1 VSPLHD
7 LSARSWGTL
16 VAMTQP
22 VSRPLRSVLFTPA
35 TRPDRVAKLPS
46 TGADLGVVDLEDA
59 VAPNAKADARTMA
72 IAACDTLAEEHPEF
86 ALAVRV
92 NAVHS
97 EHFLDDV
104 AGGLAL
110 GIRFVMVPKVESAD
124 DLRSA
129 RDALD
134 ARGLGEVALIAGIES
149 GAGVLRCE
157 ASVSVGL
164 ASAIYFG
171 AEDYIADLGGERT
184 PQGHEVLYARS
195 HVALVAR
202 VNGVVA
208 LDQIV
213 PAHTDDEQF
222 RRDAA
227 VGRSIGYGGKLCI
240 HPRQVPLAHQAFSPS
255 PEAVDRARSLV
266 DHYEAALADGVG
278 VVTFDGQM
286 VDQPMLRHAR
296 SVLAAGDSAAAA
308 PSTTR
313 EA

>member
-1 VSPLHD
+1 MAMSD
-7 LSARSWGTL
+7 SASL
-16 VAMTQP
+16 
-22 VSRPLRSVLFTPA
+22 PLRSVLFTPA
-35 TRPDRVAKLPS
+35 TRPDRVAKLPG
-46 TGADLGVVDLEDA
+46 TGVDLGVVDLEDA
-59 VAPNAKADARTMA
+59 VAPSAKIEARGLA
-72 IAACDTLAEEHPEF
+72 LEACDRVAQEAPGF
-86 ALAVRV
+86 SVAVRV
-92 NAVHS
+92 NAVRS
-97 EHFLDDV
+97 SYFESDV
-104 AGGLAL
+104 AEGLAESVAW
-110 GIRFVMVPKVESAD
+110 VMVPKVESAD
-124 DLRSA
+124 DLVVVR
-129 RDALD
+129 RALD
-134 ARGLGEVALIAGIES
+134 QCGRGDVAVIAGIES
-149 GAGVLRCE
+149 AVGVLGCE
-157 ASVSVGL
+157 AIVAAGL
-164 ASAIYFG
+164 TSAVYFG

-184 PQGHEVLYARS
+184 PDGHEVLYARS

-255 PEAVDRARSLV
+255 SEAVDRARRLV
-266 DHYEAALADGVG
+266 DHYEAALAEGVG

-296 SVLAAGDSAAAA
+296 SVLAAVGGDGDAH
-308 PSTTR
+308 TNQ